1 MLSINALTQ
10 IEDTGNVMR
19 IIESFYRDGAVLV
32 VAKQMKDKTWT
43 VAAAFNAAAGHK
55 VAADAMQHPAH
66 YWEKDCLFCRRR

>member
-1 MLSINALTQ
+1 MPFINGLAQ
-10 IEDTGNVMR
+10 IEDAGMAME

-32 VAKQMKDKTWT
+32 VAKKMRNGTWT

-66 YWEKDCLFCRRR
+66 YWEKDCLFCPRA